1 MTERTLLEQAAE
13 VREQRAA
20 LARLVHDLKQRNGDW
35 TPFALAAE
43 AAMSISDDGLRNE
56 WQMLN
61 RINQLAKAEIAR
73 MESHNEQ

>member
-1 MTERTLLEQAAE
+1 MNERTLLEHAAE

-20 LARLVHDLKQRNGDW
+20 LARLVQDLKQRNGDW
-35 TPFALAAE
+35 APFALAAE
-43 AAMSISDDGLRNE
+43 DAMRISDDGLRNE

-61 RINQLAKAEIAR
+61 RINQLVKAEIAR